1 MQIRRRF
8 GGRWGVGP
16 ARKLRPVSVRVTPS
30 LSLASPVSDLPGVG
44 PSRLTALHALGIRTL
59 CDLLLYYPRDYQ
71 YVSAQAPI
79 RELQPNTIATAT
91 GEVVAVSYI
100 AAGGGGRGRPRFEAT
115 LDDGTGKLALT
126 FFHGGY
132 LRTKIHPGLHLKVQG
147 KLRMFRNLP
156 QMQNPKWTVIQ
167 PPTSSPNTGVLSV
180 QPAAAKLVPVYAAT
194 AAMPSDVIG
203 RLIETAMPLLLPLV
217 PETLPEALRSRRDLL
232 PKQDA
237 LRAIHRPESKLQAI
251 AARKRL
257 VYDELIQLQLGLLL
271 SREQA
276 ARSPVA
282 GSAEGGGGAA
292 RLVCDRTLDQ
302 RIRARFPFTLTDAQT
317 HVIYDILRDFQSGRP
332 MNRLLQGDVGS
343 GKTAVA
349 LYAMLVA
356 VANRMQAALL
366 APTEVLAEQHYLS
379 LSRFMAGSSV
389 VVELITSRTK
399 RLSKGAVTRALAD
412 GRVHIAVGTQALL
425 QDDIRFANLGL
436 VVVDEQHRLGV
447 QQRATLRDKVGDG
460 ATPHYLVMTATPI
473 PRTLA
478 LSYFADFDLSVID
491 HLPPGRTPIQTRVV
505 PARDEPRAWAFLR
518 EQIAEGRQAYVVVPQ
533 IGDSPPDDAEADESL
548 REDLRQLTTAHKA
561 LTAAKGPLHGLRVE
575 TLHGQMDAEQKQAVM
590 ERFRCGEADVLLAT
604 TVIEVGI
611 DVPNATVIAILSAE
625 RFGLSQLHQLRGR
638 VGRGEHAS
646 YCLLFPSAPSPGT
659 GGTGGVTEE
668 SLARLQALA
677 STTSGFAIAELD
689 LRLRGPGQ
697 FFGTRQHGLPEF
709 RLADLSSESELL
721 EAARD
726 DARWMLQRDPKL
738 ASEPFRPLRGEVIR
752 QFAHLLPLATV
763 G

>member
-1 MQIRRRF
+1 M
-8 GGRWGVGP
+8 
-16 ARKLRPVSVRVTPS
+16 SERVTHS
-30 LSLASPVSDLPGVG
+30 LGLASPVSDLPGVG
-44 PSRLTALHALGIRTL
+44 PARLTALHALGVHTL
-59 CDLLLYYPRDYQ
+59 ADLLLYYPRDYQ

-91 GEVVAVSYI
+91 GEVVAVNYI
-100 AAGGGGRGRPRFEAT
+100 AAGSGGGGRPRFEAT

-167 PPTSSPNTGVLSV
+167 PPTESPNNGVLSV
-180 QPAAAKLVPVYAAT
+180 QPGAAKLVPVYAAT
-194 AAMPSDVIG
+194 AAMPSDVMA
-203 RLIETAMPLLLPLV
+203 RLIETALPLLLPLV
-217 PETLPEALRSRRDLL
+217 PETLPQALRSRRDLL
-232 PKQDA
+232 PRQDA

-276 ARSPVA
+276 ARSAA
-282 GSAEGGGGAA
+282 GGMGAGPGPAGA

-317 HVIYDILRDFQSGRP
+317 HAIYDILRDFQSGRP

-366 APTEVLAEQHYLS
+366 APTEVLAEQHYIS

-389 VVELITSRTK
+389 TVELITSRTK

-478 LSYFADFDLSVID
+478 LSYFADFDLTVID

-518 EQIAEGRQAYVVVPQ
+518 EQIAQGRQAYVVVPQ
-533 IGDSPPDDAEADESL
+533 IGDSPPDSAEADESL

-575 TLHGQMDAEQKQAVM
+575 TLHGQMDAGEKQAVM
-590 ERFRCGEADVLLAT
+590 ERFRQGQADVLLAT

-638 VGRGEHAS
+638 VGRGEYAS
-646 YCLLFPSAPSPGT
+646 YCLLFPSAPSVNA
-659 GGTGGVTEE
+659 GGASGAVTEDA
-668 SLARLQALA
+668 LARLQALA

-709 RLADLSSESELL
+709 RLADLSSESDLL
-721 EAARD
+721 EAARE

-738 ASEPFRPLRGEVIR
+738 ASEPFRPLRDEVIR